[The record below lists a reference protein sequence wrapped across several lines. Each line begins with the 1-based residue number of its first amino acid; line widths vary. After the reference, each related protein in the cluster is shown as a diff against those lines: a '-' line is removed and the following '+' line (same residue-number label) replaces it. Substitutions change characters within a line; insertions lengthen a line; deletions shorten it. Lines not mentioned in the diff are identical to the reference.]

1 MNWLLAVL
9 YVVGGA
15 LSASWLV
22 WRYKRRRMLEMASK
36 LPGPTALP
44 LLGNTFVFMSRPEET
59 VNKLEELMQKY
70 GEIYRFWLGP
80 ELNIVVRN
88 PAYIR
93 SLLSSTKVNQKGPV
107 YDFMVPFI
115 GSGILSGG
123 PTWRSHRKIVI
134 LSYNKKSVENY
145 FPVFNKE
152 CEELAK
158 VISQKEP
165 VTFDCYKDIL
175 RSTTQGVNQTLMG
188 LSKEDSEQVYR
199 LEEIIFKTHDMYTLI
214 FNKMTKWWLQVPLI
228 YWLLGKKKQHDYYL
242 KLIDDV
248 MEDIVRR
255 RKKALEVSKPDEEC
269 MGVVDR
275 LILSGELTDMEIK
288 EETMTLFTS
297 SQEVAAKIAAGVL
310 MFLAHLPEWQD
321 KVYQEII
328 DVVGPDGPVTNE
340 QLKLLENL
348 DMVYKETLRY
358 FPIGA
363 MIQRTV
369 IEDISIKDGSIT
381 IPAGTS
387 LVIPIHSLNR
397 DPRYWEHPNKVMP
410 ERFLPEN
417 VEKRDPNAFIPFSL
431 GPMDCLGRT
440 YGTALIKTLVVW
452 VLRYAKLEPAVSL
465 DNIQLDIAISV
476 TSFHGY
482 NIKARPR
489 NGRINGLS

>member
-44 LLGNTFVFMSRPEET
+44 LLGNTLVFMSRPEET

-93 SLLSSTKVNQKGPV
+93 
-107 YDFMVPFI
+107 
-115 GSGILSGG
+115 
-123 PTWRSHRKIVI
+123 
-134 LSYNKKSVENY
+134 KSVENY

-175 RSTTQGVNQTLMG
+175 RSTTQSVNQTLMG

-255 RKKALEVSKPDEEC
+255 RKKALE
-269 MGVVDR
+269 
-275 LILSGELTDMEIK
+275 
-288 EETMTLFTS
+288 
-297 SQEVAAKIAAGVL
+297 
-310 MFLAHLPEWQD
+310 D

-348 DMVYKETLRY
+348 DMVYKETLRAK
-358 FPIGA
+358 G
-363 MIQRTV
+363 
-369 IEDISIKDGSIT
+369 
-381 IPAGTS
+381 
-387 LVIPIHSLNR
+387 
-397 DPRYWEHPNKVMP
+397 
-410 ERFLPEN
+410 ER
-417 VEKRDPNAFIPFSL
+417 
-431 GPMDCLGRT
+431 RT